1 MPARNCKGISRAS
14 FTRERPRALFVLQ
27 PPPLPEPESP
37 VEPPV
42 EPAPDEGMFFDLEE
56 NSGLLVLI

>member
-1 MPARNCKGISRAS
+1 MGNCKSMSRAS

-27 PPPLPEPESP
+27 PAPLPVVVPEPEP
-37 VEPPV
+37 EP
-42 EPAPDEGMFFDLEE
+42 EPDAEEGLFFDDEE